1 MQGSPCNKCRQ
12 GVQAPGDSWC
22 IGCSSLEL
30 AQTVLKV
37 RWRHPGLRRICE
49 ETALSCA
56 RLCKAFQNLDRTLLA
71 EEDKR
76 EEVLDTTAPKVKAE
90 KPRSRSRALRSRSR
104 SRRGRAASSAPA
116 RPAGGEELPTGDT
129 DDSEYTWED
138 DDERQVSLPGSPCRP
153 GERAGE
159 KEGLAPGESVQ
170 EVGLATKG
178 ATGTS
183 RIPSVQAI
191 ASLAGRRQSWLS
203 PSTKGLI
210 GGDSFCPLGSHNGG
224 LRRGNGRLRSRCWR
238 HWGCARKGGDRCQPG
253 HAASAEPAP
262 RHQGRRGR
270 LLGANLSS
278 RWPTEPSAPKTPTRA
293 WLLS

>member
-76 EEVLDTTAPKVKAE
+76 EEVLNTTAPKVKAE

-138 DDERQVSLPGSPCRP
+138 DDEADDKYHYRAPPVDPGKLPPPLPAGSPPRKGERTSRGEGRP
-153 GERAGE
+153 GTRRRRPRGGTRHQRRYRDIKDPLRASHRKLGGE
-159 KEGLAPGESVQ
+159 ETELAKSFDEGLN
-170 EVGLATKG
+170 
-178 ATGTS
+178 
-183 RIPSVQAI
+183 
-191 ASLAGRRQSWLS
+191 RR
-203 PSTKGLI
+203 
-210 GGDSFCPLGSHNGG
+210 
-224 LRRGNGRLRSRCWR
+224 R
-238 HWGCARKGGDRCQPG
+238 
-253 HAASAEPAP
+253 
-262 RHQGRRGR
+262 
-270 LLGANLSS
+270 
-278 RWPTEPSAPKTPTRA
+278 
-293 WLLS
+293 